1 MQKSFFKFI
10 LLSSI
15 VMTITSCSK
24 KTPSEAKYIPKDA
37 SNVFVINPKSLDE
50 KLKSGNLS
58 LDSFI
63 NRFKTLGDSIDADK
77 LKKWDDFKNSGIN
90 LDNNLYFFLVQKGSM
105 QKGLTTAFS
114 VMASLKDEAKFEKF
128 IKEQKEFKAEN
139 LTKEKTHS
147 YLSTNEKFSL
157 AWNKE
162 VVVATFYSADKKPLI
177 DSLGNYSEPDNTE
190 ENKAQKE
197 EVNRYFNLKETESVA
212 SISLFKDMFKTK
224 ADGYVFSST
233 NAFIGYLASTPLNIP
248 KVQELLQ
255 DNYSSTTFNFE
266 NGKIVVSSN
275 SYTNPML
282 SSILKK
288 YSSAK
293 VNTHL
298 AEFFPTQNL
307 NGTILISFNPELFDG
322 LLKELEV
329 KGMLDGFLSQQGL
342 TSADLF
348 KVLSGEINVAM
359 SDFNVESKEVTTK
372 LYDGSEY
379 KHNSTVPSFKLIVTA
394 KVGDKAAFTKIMDK
408 AVENKLLAKTTN
420 GYTTTE
426 AMSFTGMYFFAD
438 EKTIVIASNQELY
451 TTYLANKQKSNINS
465 NILSEFKGKSLA
477 AYIDINSLINGS
489 LKSIKD
495 SSFSSNALA
504 LTNSTFKNIVSTSD
518 GFDGKGISGKLTVNM
533 VNEKQ
538 NSLVS
543 ILNLISDLYKTVKET
558 EKKQSN
564 TNASE
569 AVTF

>member
-1 MQKSFFKFI
+1 MQKNFLKLI
-10 LLSSI
+10 LLSVI
-15 VMTITSCSK
+15 AFAVTSCGK
-24 KTPSEAKYIPKDA
+24 KTPTEAKYIPKDA
-37 SNVFVINPKSLDE
+37 SSVVVINPKSLDE

-63 NRFKTLGDSIDADK
+63 NRFKSFGDSTNTEN
-77 LKKWDDFKNSGIN
+77 LKKWEDFKNSGIN
-90 LDNNLYFFLVQKGSM
+90 LDNNLYFFLVQKGSV

-139 LTKEKTHS
+139 LSKEKTYS
-147 YLSTNEKFSL
+147 YLSTNEKISL

-162 VVVATFYSADKKPLI
+162 VVLATFYATDKRALI
-177 DSLGNYSEPDNTE
+177 DSLGNYSEPDKTE
-190 ENKAQKE
+190 DLKAQKE

-224 ADGYVFSST
+224 ADGYMFSST
-233 NAFIGYLASTPLNIP
+233 NAFMGYLASTPLNIP

-255 DNYSSTTFNFE
+255 DNYSSTTFNFD
-266 NGKIVVSSN
+266 NGKIVVTSN
-275 SYTNPML
+275 SYTNAML

-288 YSSAK
+288 YSSAE

-329 KGMLDGFLSQQGL
+329 KGMLDGFLAQQGL

-348 KVLSGEINVAM
+348 KVLSGEINIAM
-359 SDFNVESKEVTTK
+359 SDFTVENKEVSTQ
-372 LYDGSEY
+372 LYDGSTY
-379 KHNSTVPSFKLIVTA
+379 KYNSTVPTFKLIVTA
-394 KVGDKAAFTKIMDK
+394 KVGDKTAFTKIMDK
-408 AVENKLLAKTTN
+408 AVENKFLAKTTN

-451 TTYLANKQKSNINS
+451 NTYLANKQKSNINS
-465 NILSEFKGKSLA
+465 TVLSEFKGKSLA
-477 AYIDINSLINGS
+477 SFIDINSLINGS
-489 LKSIKD
+489 KASIKD
-495 SSFSSNALA
+495 SSFNKVMT
-504 LTNSTFKNIVSTSD
+504 LTNNTFKNIISTSD
-518 GFDGKGISGKLTVNM
+518 GFDGKGINGKLTVNM

-543 ILNLISDLYKTVKET
+543 IFNLISEVYKTIKEQD
-558 EKKQSN
+558 KKQTN
-564 TNASE
+564 TSSTEVA
-569 AVTF
+569 F